1 MQQGLSLIGVF
12 GQVANRAGGGDR
24 VEVADPEDSVE
35 IVGDLALGST
45 VHALQHRVVSL
56 HESTLGVGW
65 VEFPMGS
72 VGARRHDEG
81 MELLTNVGAVVT
93 GAVTLLVGLF
103 SLATLL
109 FDDIV

>member
-1 MQQGLSLIGVF
+1 
-12 GQVANRAGGGDR
+12 
-24 VEVADPEDSVE
+24 
-35 IVGDLALGST
+35 
-45 VHALQHRVVSL
+45 
-56 HESTLGVGW
+56 
-65 VEFPMGS
+65 MGS